1 MCIDVSVVI
10 PVYNV
15 EDYLN
20 ECVNSVVNQTYKN
33 LEIILVDDGSTDKS
47 GQICD
52 EYLNQDSRIK
62 VIHCENGGLSAAR
75 NTGMDLAS
83 GKYIYFL
90 DSDDYITPQCIEH
103 NVELM
108 VSEAADM
115 TFFDGFVFFTD
126 CEEYDIN
133 ESYFRNERY
142 STDSGREVLL
152 ELLNN
157 DEYRTPVQFCFFR
170 RAWLSE
176 NSLRF
181 YEGII
186 HEDELFTF
194 QVFNANGT
202 VAHCHEQLYARRIR
216 PASIMTSS
224 GIEKRYYSMLTIY
237 YELANMYRKK
247 EAKGEAAT
255 IYLIRAAKSVIAK
268 FKLLDTQQQNENGES
283 YEIFKKSVMTFNGF
297 GDIKLKIKCSG
308 PIMNKFYRGIYK
320 ITKNN

>member
-1 MCIDVSVVI
+1 MCVDVSVII

-15 EDYLN
+15 EDFLY
-20 ECVNSVVNQTYKN
+20 ECVNSVINQTYKN
-33 LEIILVDDGSTDKS
+33 MEIILVDDGSTDKS

-62 VIHCENGGLSAAR
+62 VIHRENGGLSAAR
-75 NTGMDLAS
+75 NTGMDIAL
-83 GKYIYFL
+83 GEYIYFL
-90 DSDDYITPQCIEH
+90 DSDDYIKPQCIERI
-103 NVELM
+103 VELM

-115 TFFDGFVFFTD
+115 AFFDGFVFFTD
-126 CEEYDIN
+126 CEEYEIN
-133 ESYFRNERY
+133 ESYNRRGRY
-142 STDSGREVLL
+142 STDYGREVLL
-152 ELLNN
+152 ELLKN
-157 DEYRTPVQFCFFR
+157 DEYRTPVQFCFYR

-194 QVFNANGT
+194 QVFNANGR

-237 YELANMYRKK
+237 YELASMYRDK

-255 IYLIRAAKSVIAK
+255 MYLIRAAKSVIAK
-268 FKLLDTQQQNENGES
+268 YKLLNTQQQIQNDES
-283 YEIFKKSVMTFNGF
+283 YEIFKKSVMTFSGF

-308 PIMNKFYRGIYK
+308 PIMNKIYRGIYR